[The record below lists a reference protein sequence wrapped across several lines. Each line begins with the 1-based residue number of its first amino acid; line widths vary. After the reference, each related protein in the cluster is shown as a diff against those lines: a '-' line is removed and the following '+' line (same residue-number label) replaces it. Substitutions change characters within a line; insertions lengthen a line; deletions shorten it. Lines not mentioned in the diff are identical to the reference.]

1 MIPEELLKILACPKC
16 RGELLYLKDCFVCEH
31 CMLKFNIID
40 DIPDFLIDDA
50 EKITQEQIK
59 KLKNERKD

>member
-16 RGELLYLKDCFVCEH
+16 KGNLLHFEECFVCEN
-31 CMLKFNIID
+31 CMLKFKIID

-50 EKITQEQIK
+50 EEITEEQIK
-59 KLKNERKD
+59 KLKNEGKD